1 MKSARMIAEHVQ
13 SGGSAVAIVQE
24 TLAKIDA
31 DSSNAFRETFPTEA
45 LAAAEEVDR
54 NIARGSPAGVLA
66 GVPVAI
72 KDNICTTEGR
82 TSCGSK
88 MLENYRSPFDATA
101 VTRLREAGA
110 IVVGKVNC
118 DEFAMG
124 SSTETCHFGA
134 VKNPVDS
141 SRVPG
146 GSSGGSAA
154 AVSAG
159 GQPSRAALAYV

>member
-88 MLENYRSPFDATA
+88 MLEDYRSPFDATA

-110 IVVGKVNC
+110 
-118 DEFAMG
+118 
-124 SSTETCHFGA
+124 
-134 VKNPVDS
+134 
-141 SRVPG
+141 
-146 GSSGGSAA
+146 AA
-154 AVSAG
+154 AVFAIYSFG
-159 GQPSRAALAYV
+159 HQSQGPCFTIRRRDGPDS